1 MPKLQAQCLYER
13 MDDITTL
20 PWTAILI
27 FAFVSACALL
37 VVFAGWKTLRSQRE
51 QHEPVAAFT
60 PTQSTFV
67 SAASGLDSE
76 TAKRFL
82 AAMKEVHAKDL

>member
-1 MPKLQAQCLYER
+1 
-13 MDDITTL
+13 MDNITSL

-27 FAFVSACALL
+27 FAVASACTLL
-37 VVFAGWKTLRSQRE
+37 GLFAGWKTLRSQRE
-51 QHEPVAAFT
+51 QHGPVAAFT

-67 SAASGLDSE
+67 SVASGPDSE

-82 AAMKEVHAKDL
+82 AAMKEAHAKDL